1 MGDQHQGVGRQ
12 QQGVGDQ
19 QQGVGRQQQGV
30 GRQQPEGVGHQQVG
44 VGHQQQGVG
53 RKRVK
58 RQVDGPAGLL
68 QLLFGVAYTDNIN
81 AVQDKINNIERKLT
95 SDLESLLNAHVDTK
109 STLDRRIGDT
119 ERMVAKVET
128 MTMNLEEVVVDMT
141 RKKNLK
147 GADAGNDL
155 HLVWLTSMEQVL
167 IAIQKLET
175 ELELAGW
182 ILAEVEAILASLAGG
197 RLPPVLVPAGRL
209 RRHLAAIEAALPA
222 SYSLLYPSDESLWP
236 YYSVIATSIYFSPDV
251 REMVVQLSVPLVDNS
266 GAGLELYR
274 VHNLPLK
281 MRDGYTV
288 TADIETEYLL
298 VAQGG
303 QYHLELSKEDFQD
316 CHSYQAAASHQGIE
330 IVLFYFKN
338 QSHKKR
344 K

>member
-1 MGDQHQGVGRQ
+1 VGRQ

-30 GRQQPEGVGHQQVG
+30 GGQQQGVGDQQQGVGGQQVG
-44 VGHQQQGVG
+44 VGH
-53 RKRVK
+53 KRVK
-58 RQVDGPAGLL
+58 RQTDGPAGLL

-147 GADAGNDL
+147 GADAAGDAQ
-155 HLVWLTSMEQVL
+155 LVWLTSMEQVL

-182 ILAEVEAILASLAGG
+182 FLAEVEAILASLAGG

-209 RRHLAAIEAALPA
+209 RLHLAAIEAALPA

-298 VAQGG
+298 VAGGG

-316 CHSYQAAASHQGIE
+316 CHSYQAAASHQG
-330 IVLFYFKN
+330 
-338 QSHKKR
+338 
-344 K
+344 